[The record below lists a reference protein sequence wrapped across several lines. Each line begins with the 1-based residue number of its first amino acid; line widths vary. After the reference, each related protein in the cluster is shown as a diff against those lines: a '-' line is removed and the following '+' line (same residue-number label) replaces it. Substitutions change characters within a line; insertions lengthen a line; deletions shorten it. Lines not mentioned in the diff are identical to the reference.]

1 MFRIHLLA
9 PAVALSGLAL
19 ALLFSAV
26 SAGDKD
32 AATTDAAA
40 KPAVPA
46 AAQLPEM
53 AIGTAA
59 PALNLPGAD
68 GKTHTWDD
76 YKDAKATVVVFTCL
90 SCPVAK
96 AYEERLIALGRDYAS
111 TRSDS
116 AIGRRARGVFSRSTS
131 DS

>member
-46 AAQLPEM
+46 AEWLVE
-53 AIGTAA
+53 
-59 PALNLPGAD
+59 
-68 GKTHTWDD
+68 
-76 YKDAKATVVVFTCL
+76 
-90 SCPVAK
+90 
-96 AYEERLIALGRDYAS
+96 AS
-111 TRSDS
+111 TRILMPRSPS
-116 AIGRRARGVFSRSTS
+116 AATPSAKSTFAVLTSRCT
-131 DS
+131 